1 MHRRQGMSL
10 ERFCRKRVISCGLE
24 DTATAIAQLMR
35 DEHVGAVVVLSADGG
50 PVGIV
55 TDRDL
60 VTRVLAEGR
69 TADTEARVFMT
80 PEPITVRASAR
91 LDDVVATMR
100 AAGVRRL
107 PIVGADGAVV
117 GLVALDD
124 ITVLLAGELSA
135 SMAAVQSNRGP

>member
-1 MHRRQGMSL
+1 
-10 ERFCRKRVISCGLE
+10 
-24 DTATAIAQLMR
+24 MR
-35 DEHVGAVVVLSADGG
+35 DEHVGAVVVLTDDGR

-69 TADTEARVFMT
+69 APDTEARFFMT

-100 AAGVRRL
+100 SAGVRRL
-107 PIVGADGAVV
+107 PIVSADGAVV

-124 ITVLLAGELSA
+124 ITVLLSGELSA